1 MSLST
6 DYSTS
11 LNQPDL
17 TQLDPI
23 NLSLTHINADAHAVL
38 KFWFDKANEPY
49 WFLADDKFDQTI
61 ADRFGEIW
69 QAAKQGECSHWRR
82 TEEHS
87 DIDTYTSSDH
97 LTTNLAG
104 RLAEIIVLDQFSR
117 NLCRK
122 QASAFAQDNMALV
135 LAQEAIHQ
143 PTFNDLPWQWRQF
156 MIMPF
161 MHSESAVIHE
171 RYLPLF
177 EQLDDAETLDFEHR
191 HQAIIEQFGRYPHR
205 NTALNRESTAAGKE
219 FLTQP
224 NSSF

>member
-6 DYSTS
+6 DYSS
-11 LNQPDL
+11 SVNKPDL
-17 TQLDPI
+17 TQIDLPH
-23 NLSLTHINADAHAVL
+23 LHADARAIL
-38 KFWFDKANEPY
+38 EFWFDTANEPY
-49 WFLADDKFDQTI
+49 WFIADNDFDQQI
-61 ADRFGEIW
+61 SDNFGKVW
-69 QAAKQGECSHWRR
+69 QAAKQGECASWRR
-82 TEEHS
+82 TEAQLS
-87 DIDTYTSSDH
+87 VDDSTA
-97 LTTNLAG
+97 NLAG

-117 NLCRK
+117 NLCRE

-143 PTFNDLPWQWRQF
+143 PRFNTLPWQWRQF

-161 MHSESAVIHE
+161 MHSESASIHT

-177 EQLDDAETLDFEHR
+177 QQLDDAETLEFAYG

-205 NTALNRESTAAGKE
+205 NAALNRTTTAAEKE
-219 FLTQP
+219 FLQQP